1 MGKNYYI
8 VAIELSSSK
17 ISGAVGIETTEGIRI
32 LAATSAPVDGFI
44 SKGIVRNIDKTGEA
58 INSVVNILDSQLN
71 DVEIKRA
78 YISFA
83 GLSVHSIMSKVSKSF
98 GEYTRITKEI
108 IEDME
113 RENDETFQAP
123 DGYIRMQVDTQEY
136 KFDGNVDYNP
146 IGASTQ
152 SIECNYLNIV
162 MKEQLYKQLCDSF
175 AQADIEIIDC
185 MSAARLDADIMLPN
199 ELKRNGCALVNIGAD
214 TTTVSIYK
222 NGKPKKVTVLPLGS
236 GNITRD
242 ITNEHVSP
250 ANAEEVKIIRGYN
263 SPSNDNEYIESKTL
277 NSIINA
283 RMGEI
288 LQNVNYQL
296 EESGERIHHI
306 VFTGGGSKLK
316 NIGLLIEE
324 FLPGFKTEIK
334 PEPQLN
340 IISES
345 GINVDGVITTALY
358 GLLKQGKENCCENIQ
373 QVIQQNGNFFTQSEM
388 EGQSTDKS
396 QEELE
401 RERVK
406 AREEEKRRKEEE
418 KSRKEE
424 EKRKREEEKK
434 KKREQDKKN
443 RGGWK
448 ISSIFQEW
456 FEDLTRDPDEENSE
470 EKDENKE
477 EQEKNSNNE

>member
-1 MGKNYYI
+1 M
-8 VAIELSSSK
+8 
-17 ISGAVGIETTEGIRI
+17 
-32 LAATSAPVDGFI
+32 
-44 SKGIVRNIDKTGEA
+44 
-58 INSVVNILDSQLN
+58 
-71 DVEIKRA
+71 
-78 YISFA
+78 
-83 GLSVHSIMSKVSKSF
+83 
-98 GEYTRITKEI
+98 
-108 IEDME
+108 
-113 RENDETFQAP
+113 
-123 DGYIRMQVDTQEY
+123 
-136 KFDGNVDYNP
+136 
-146 IGASTQ
+146 
-152 SIECNYLNIV
+152 
-162 MKEQLYKQLCDSF
+162 
-175 AQADIEIIDC
+175 
-185 MSAARLDADIMLPN
+185 
-199 ELKRNGCALVNIGAD
+199 
-214 TTTVSIYK
+214 
-222 NGKPKKVTVLPLGS
+222 TVLPLGS
-236 GNITRD
+236 NNITRD

-434 KKREQDKKN
+434 KKREQEKKN